1 MSGSNLV
8 SGLTRRALLAG
19 AAASAVAPMLGPW
32 PRRAFAA
39 EPAASTGL
47 PMHGLSV
54 FGDLKY
60 PADFKNFDYL
70 NAEAPKG
77 GSFVFAAPNWYYN
90 QNAYTFNTLNGF
102 TFRGDAPPRIELC
115 FDTLMAAATDEPG
128 SAYGLI
134 AESVTISEDRNT
146 YAFRLRD
153 GVKFNDGSA
162 LTADDVVFSLE
173 TLKEKGHPDISQ
185 SIREMVSVTAE
196 GPRDVKIVF
205 SGKQNRKVPLI
216 VVSTLP
222 IFSKAYYA
230 GRDFEASTMDPPL
243 GSGPYR
249 VGKISAGR
257 SIEYQRVADYWAKD
271 LPVTVGAYNFDRVR
285 VEFYQDDEVQ
295 FQAFAKGELLFRE
308 EVSSKTWATGYD
320 FPAARDGRVQKPSFA
335 AERRPDMYGWF
346 FNLRRA
352 KFADPRTRQ
361 AIGMALD
368 FPWTNKNLFFGLYVR
383 STSFFEMSDFAA
395 SGLPAPDELALL
407 EPFRDQLPA
416 EVFGPAVM
424 PPEADGSGRD
434 RKLLR
439 QAATLLADAGWQRQG
454 NDLVNASGERLML
467 EFLIQSQAFERVLS
481 PLIANLKAIGINSS
495 MRMVDAAQYQSRK
508 NAFDFDIMAHRIMF
522 DATPIDGIEQI
533 FGSAAADIPSGSNL
547 AGLKNPVVD
556 ALVAKA
562 ATVRDR
568 AELVTLMRGLD
579 RVLRSLHIWFP
590 AWLSTAHRVA
600 IWDKFGWPATKPD
613 YGFSPETTWWQDE
626 AKAIAIGKAG

>member
-1 MSGSNLV
+1 M
-8 SGLTRRALLAG
+8 LTG
-19 AAASAVAPMLGPW
+19 AAAGAIAPMIGLP
-32 PRRAFAA
+32 PFHAIAA
-39 EPAASTGL
+39 ESTNS
-47 PMHGLSV
+47 HGLSV

-60 PADFKNFDYL
+60 PRDFKHFDYL
-70 NAEAPKG
+70 NPAAPKG

-115 FDTLMAAATDEPG
+115 FDTLMAAASDEP
-128 SAYGLI
+128 SSVYGLV
-134 AESVTISEDRNT
+134 AESVAVSEDGNT
-146 YAFRLRD
+146 YVFRLRD
-153 GVKFNDGSA
+153 DAKFNDGSA
-162 LTADDVVFSLE
+162 LTADDVVFSFQ

-185 SIREMVSVTAE
+185 SIRDMVSVTATN
-196 GPRDVKIVF
+196 PREVTVVF

-216 VVSTLP
+216 VASTLP

-249 VGKISAGR
+249 VGKISPGR
-257 SIEYQRVADYWAKD
+257 SIEYERVADYWGKD
-271 LPVTVGAYNFDRVR
+271 LPVAVGAYNFDRIR

-383 STSFFEMSDFAA
+383 ATSFFAMSDFAA
-395 SGLPAPDELALL
+395 SGLPGPDELALL

-416 EVFGPAVM
+416 EVFGTAVM

-439 QAATLLADAGWQRQG
+439 QAATLLADAGWQRKG
-454 NDLVNASGERLML
+454 NDLVNASGETLTL

-481 PLIANLKAIGINSS
+481 PLIANLKAIGVNAS

-508 NAFDFDIMAHRIMF
+508 NSFDFDIMAHRIMF

-533 FGSAAADIPSGSNL
+533 FGSASADLPSGSNL

-562 ATVRDR
+562 ANVRDR
-568 AELVTLMRGLD
+568 AELETLMRSLD

-600 IWDKFGWPATKPD
+600 IWDMFGWPATKPD
-613 YGFSPETTWWQDE
+613 YGFSPETTWWQDD
-626 AKAIAIGKAG
+626 AKAAAIGKAG

>member
-1 MSGSNLV
+1 MSDTPRV
-8 SGLTRRALLAG
+8 SSLTRRALLAG
-19 AAASAVAPMLGPW
+19 AAIGAAAPIVGLSPL
-32 PRRAFAA
+32 RAFAA
-39 EPAASTGL
+39 ETTRS
-47 PMHGLSV
+47 HGLSI

-60 PADFKNFDYL
+60 ARDFKSFDYV

-77 GSFVFAAPNWYYN
+77 GSFIFSAPNWYYN
-90 QNAYTFNTLNGF
+90 QNAYTFNTLNGY

-128 SAYGLI
+128 SAYGLV
-134 AESVTISEDRNT
+134 AESVTVSENRNT
-146 YAFRLRD
+146 FAFRLRD

-162 LTADDVVFSLE
+162 LTADDVVFSFQ

-216 VVSTLP
+216 VASTLP
-222 IFSKAYYA
+222 IFSKAYLM

-249 VGKISAGR
+249 VGKVSPGR
-257 SIEYQRVADYWAKD
+257 SIEYRRVADYWGKD
-271 LPVTVGAYNFDRVR
+271 LPVVVGAFNFDRIQ

-308 EVSSKTWATGYD
+308 EPSSKTWATGYD

-346 FNLRRA
+346 FNLRSA

-361 AIGMALD
+361 AIGMAFD

-383 STSFFEMSDFAA
+383 STSFFEKSDFAA
-395 SGLPAPDELALL
+395 TGLPSPAELALL
-407 EPFRDQLPA
+407 EPFRNQLPA

-439 QAATLLADAGWQRQG
+439 QASTLLADAGWQRKG
-454 NDLVNASGERLML
+454 NELVNASGERLTL

-481 PLIANLKAIGINSS
+481 PLIANLKAIGVNAS

-508 NAFDFDIMAHRIMF
+508 NAFEFDIMAHRIMF

-533 FGSAAADIPSGSNL
+533 FGSASADIPSGSNL

-556 ALVAKA
+556 ALVARA
-562 ATVRDR
+562 ANVKDR

-600 IWDKFGWPATKPD
+600 VWDKFGWPDTKPD
-613 YGFSPETTWWQDE
+613 YGFSPETTWWQDSVR
-626 AKAIAIGKAG
+626 AAAIGKAD